1 MKRTTTQKKPRG
13 NSGLRESDSERTDR
27 RSLLQLLIL
36 LRDGRHHHLPEHDA
50 TLRGVLKQLQRD
62 IAVEVLGRTG
72 GRGTS
77 GCLFRYPKIGAIHRD
92 HRSAT
97 KTSTTHHDKWPSML
111 ARPFPV
117 PLTPPRIALYPRVSP
132 SCGGLSKSQGATP

>member
-1 MKRTTTQKKPRG
+1 M
-13 NSGLRESDSERTDR
+13 
-27 RSLLQLLIL
+27 L
-36 LRDGRHHHLPEHDA
+36 LRDGRYHRRRRDVQQH
-50 TLRGVLKQLQRD
+50 LQRD
-62 IAVEVLGRTG
+62 TAAVEVLGRTG